1 MTRHQ
6 VVVRLSALLLAAA
19 QLSCG
24 IRGRPLPPLVIV
36 PAVVSDLSAVR
47 LGNEVHLHFTIPEAN
62 ADGSQPPDISR
73 VDIFAVTTLP
83 EEGGAAPVLD
93 EWLESA
99 DPIFTFEVVVPE
111 EPVQGDADRP
121 EDGAEAAAA
130 GEPALAPGDPVTVI
144 EELTPDA
151 VEPVRIEPEEDAE
164 EEDEDLG
171 EDAGEEDAGEPVLAG
186 PLLSPPLPRAPRRTY
201 IAVAV
206 SQRNRQS
213 AAATAPPVPVQPA
226 PDPPGRPVLTYTETV
241 VTIEWS
247 APETARLP
255 VQAPVPA
262 VGGTAYR
269 PTADSGTAA
278 SEPADNEPAETEPAE
293 TEPAETGRDR
303 AGRDRAGRDRAGGD
317 RAGGDRA
324 GGDRAGG
331 DRADRDR
338 AGRDRAGE
346 TEPIETE
353 PAQTEPAETEPVES
367 EPAASEPAETYAA
380 ESEPAVLSS
389 VTLLSPQT
397 PSRYDVYDVSPPTE
411 AESEEGGELD
421 ADDTGIPRPLNDQ
434 PLAATSHT
442 GVDATLGVERC
453 FLVRTVDAVDP
464 IDRLALRSAAS
475 ETTCLLLVDMFP
487 PAAPAGLVA
496 IAAAGAISLTW
507 TTNAEADVAGY
518 MVLRGRGPDGE
529 LEALTPEPI
538 AVTNYRDTTVETGV
552 SYVYAVQAL
561 DGAEPPNVSPASEP
575 VTEQV
580 P

>member
-1 MTRHQ
+1 MTCHQ
-6 VVVRLSALLLAAA
+6 VVVRLSALLLAVA

-47 LGNEVHLHFTIPEAN
+47 LGNKVHLHFTIPEAN

-99 DPIFTFEVVVPE
+99 DPIFTFDVVVPE
-111 EPVQGDADRP
+111 ELEQGDAERP

-130 GEPALAPGDPVTVI
+130 GEPALAPGDPVTVV

-151 VEPVRIEPEEDAE
+151 VEPVRIEPD
-164 EEDEDLG
+164 EEDEDEELD
-171 EDAGEEDAGEPVLAG
+171 EDDAEEDADEPKLAG
-186 PLLSPPLPRAPRRTY
+186 PLLSPPLPRAPRRIY
-201 IAVAV
+201 VAVAV
-206 SQRNRQS
+206 SRRNRQS
-213 AAATAPPVPVQPA
+213 AAATAPPVPVQPP
-226 PDPPGRPVLTYTETV
+226 PDPPGRPVLTYTETAI
-241 VTIEWS
+241 TIEWS
-247 APETARLP
+247 APDTARLP
-255 VQAPVPA
+255 VQAPVLA
-262 VGGTAYR
+262 DGGTAYS
-269 PTADSGTAA
+269 PTADSRTAA
-278 SEPADNEPAETEPAE
+278 SEPVETEPV
-293 TEPAETGRDR
+293 
-303 AGRDRAGRDRAGGD
+303 
-317 RAGGDRA
+317 
-324 GGDRAGG
+324 
-331 DRADRDR
+331 
-338 AGRDRAGE
+338 
-346 TEPIETE
+346 ETE
-353 PAQTEPAETEPVES
+353 PAQTEPAQTEPAQTEPVES
-367 EPAASEPAETYAA
+367 EPAASEPA
-380 ESEPAVLSS
+380 VLSS
-389 VTLLSPQT
+389 VTLLSQQT

-411 AESEEGGELD
+411 AESEEGGEFD

-442 GVDATLGVERC
+442 VVEATLGVERC

-496 IAAAGAISLTW
+496 IAGAGAVSLTW

-561 DGAEPPNVSPASEP
+561 DGAEPPNISPASEP
-575 VTEQV
+575 VTEQA